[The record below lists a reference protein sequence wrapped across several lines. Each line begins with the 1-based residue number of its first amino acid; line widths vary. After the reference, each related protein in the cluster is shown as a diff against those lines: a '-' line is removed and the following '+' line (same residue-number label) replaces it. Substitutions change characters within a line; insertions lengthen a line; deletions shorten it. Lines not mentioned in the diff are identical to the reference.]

1 VQESFSKRDRVFRFA
16 HPERP
21 RLTLRMRFVAIAV
34 RNLARYWLT
43 QFVNLNLIMYQ
54 MAATPSF
61 HVIFFPSE

>member
-1 VQESFSKRDRVFRFA
+1 
-16 HPERP
+16 
-21 RLTLRMRFVAIAV
+21 MRFVGIAV